1 MRSRPPRPSWSLEW
15 LPLGASKLCFDCVE
29 RLGLSWGNW
38 TGYIKDGS
46 PLIRLAS
53 GFFTSRKWWASH
65 ELNHQQ
71 GDLDV
76 SLKAVGPSH
85 WQRYYILLI
94 GGNPCGLFLW
104 RPTGGASFSCSATTW
119 VLGLKTTVRSRPA
132 GSATDRA
139 EIKTTALWWFST
151 LVLQFSFTEIFNR
164 LWHKIKRR
172 RVVWLFYCSYSA
184 YSENL
189 NGNLYFPFKL
199 WTIIPQS
206 QKEYYRKSS
215 RAESV
220 GCAHEKSAKPSLPTA
235 NILLCRHHRL
245 LFLSVWC
252 LHMLTIRDLVGKT
265 WLMEAYRVLRRA
277 QTSPN

>member
-1 MRSRPPRPSWSLEW
+1 M
-15 LPLGASKLCFDCVE
+15 
-29 RLGLSWGNW
+29 
-38 TGYIKDGS
+38 
-46 PLIRLAS
+46 
-53 GFFTSRKWWASH
+53 
-65 ELNHQQ
+65 
-71 GDLDV
+71 

-85 WQRYYILLI
+85 WQTYYILLI

-119 VLGLKTTVRSRPA
+119 VLGLKTTVISRPA

-164 LWHKIKRR
+164 HWHKIKRR
-172 RVVWLFYCSYSA
+172 RVVWFYFSYTA

-189 NGNLYFPFKL
+189 IGNLYFPFKL

-206 QKEYYRKSS
+206 QKQYYRKSS

-220 GCAHEKSAKPSLPTA
+220 GCAHEKSAKPSLPSPQTLVFERLVPPYA
-235 NILLCRHHRL
+235 YNQGPCWQNLIDGGIPSSAKSPDFTKLRNRKEKMDKIVWIWWESLELWGSTKSLLH
-245 LFLSVWC
+245 WA
-252 LHMLTIRDLVGKT
+252 TP
-265 WLMEAYRVLRRA
+265 AYVLAVRMTRK
-277 QTSPN
+277 NNEI

>member
-1 MRSRPPRPSWSLEW
+1 M
-15 LPLGASKLCFDCVE
+15 
-29 RLGLSWGNW
+29 
-38 TGYIKDGS
+38 
-46 PLIRLAS
+46 
-53 GFFTSRKWWASH
+53 
-65 ELNHQQ
+65 
-71 GDLDV
+71 
-76 SLKAVGPSH
+76 SLKAVGLSH

-164 LWHKIKRR
+164 HWHKIKRR
-172 RVVWLFYCSYSA
+172 RVVWLFCCSYTA

-206 QKEYYRKSS
+206 QKQYYRKSS

-265 WLMEAYRVLRRA
+265 WLRGIPSSARSPDFTKLRNRKEKMDKIVWIWWESLELWGSTKSILHWAIPAYVLAVRMTRK
-277 QTSPN
+277 NNEI